1 MTISFK
7 YAIGIWAVLAIL
19 TIFLN
24 GSPKP
29 TVKKAV
35 AKPPPS
41 QQIAKYPLR
50 IVTLPRNA
58 KIRIMNI
65 GPKYRANMKLKA
77 GRYDVEVSSP
87 GYEPQRRW
95 ITLNGKKTRYNFS
108 LVKK

>member
-1 MTISFK
+1 
-7 YAIGIWAVLAIL
+7 
-19 TIFLN
+19 
-24 GSPKP
+24 
-29 TVKKAV
+29 
-35 AKPPPS
+35 
-41 QQIAKYPLR
+41 
-50 IVTLPRNA
+50 
-58 KIRIMNI
+58 MNI